1 SGASA
6 SNCRDGKHAWQLCTG
21 DCSRTL
27 SWMAAH
33 RMADNTTEAL
43 RLKYSRLLGIDRA
56 VFFAIAG
63 KIWSL
68 SAGLVTTL
76 LIAGF
81 FSPDLQGYYYTF
93 QAVLAIQAIA
103 ELGLGS
109 VLTYYASHE
118 WAKLA
123 LDRDG
128 EVTGDAE
135 AMSRLVSLG

>member
-1 SGASA
+1 MSSFIA
-6 SNCRDGKHAWQLCTG
+6 R
-21 DCSRTL
+21 R
-27 SWMAAH
+27 
-33 RMADNTTEAL
+33 L
-43 RLKYSRLLGIDRA
+43 RLARSLEIDRA

-68 SAGLVTTL
+68 GAGLVTTL
-76 LIAGF
+76 LIAVF
-81 FSPDLQGYYYTF
+81 FAPDLQGYYYTF

-118 WAKLA
+118 WAKIS

-128 EVTGDAE
+128 GVTGDSE
-135 AMSRLVSLG
+135 PLTRFVRLLRVSLKWYLVASAIVTLVLATGGLLFFGTA

>member
-1 SGASA
+1 MSSFIA
-6 SNCRDGKHAWQLCTG
+6 R
-21 DCSRTL
+21 R
-27 SWMAAH
+27 
-33 RMADNTTEAL
+33 L
-43 RLKYSRLLGIDRA
+43 RLARSLEIDRA

-68 SAGLVTTL
+68 GAGLVTTL
-76 LIAGF
+76 LIAVF
-81 FSPDLQGYYYTF
+81 FAPDLQGYYYTF

-128 EVTGDAE
+128 GVTGDAE
-135 AMSRLVSLG
+135 ALSRLVSFGRFSLKWYLIARAVLTMVLAAGRLFFFWTGREPA